1 MLGRFTKDETPH
13 RTERLWLERARTIR
27 DQPGGKETLLLG
39 LQCIVIVLVI
49 WHVLTMGAVPEE
61 RIVSPA
67 VLPSLG
73 ETLRSFPSLWYDRAL
88 ARGTMWSLSRVLGG
102 FLLAAAIAVPL
113 GVIAGCYLRVNAFL
127 RPLSVLG
134 RNVPIAALIP
144 MTVIWFG
151 LGELQKIMF
160 IFLAT
165 VAFILFDTTHAVESV
180 SSRFID
186 TAQTLGAKL
195 NRRNGVRRALVA
207 ALLYGVVLA
216 TVGSMMTKT
225 SWFDPRL
232 WFISGGGAILG
243 FLLWY
248 PIASHQV
255 VQKVLFP
262 LALPSIVN
270 SLRLLFGIAF
280 GYVMLAE
287 VIAADYGLGH
297 IILTSQR
304 RAINEHVYLILIII
318 ALLAF
323 AIDRGIYLCQRRW
336 FPYREFP

>member
-1 MLGRFTKDETPH
+1 MAQTTTSGKTPL
-13 RTERLWLERARTIR
+13 RTDRLWLERARTIR
-27 DQPGGKETLLLG
+27 DQPGGREALLLG
-39 LQCIVIVLVI
+39 LLCVGFVLLV
-49 WHVLTMGAVPEE
+49 WHILTMGAVAEE

-67 VLPSLG
+67 VLPSIG
-73 ETLRSFPSLWYDRAL
+73 ETAQSFPSLWYDRAL
-88 ARGTMWSLSRVLGG
+88 ARGTLWSLSRVLGG

-144 MTVIWFG
+144 LTVIWFG
-151 LGELQKIMF
+151 LGESQKIMF

-195 NRRNGVRRALVA
+195 NRRIGVRRALVA
-207 ALLYGVVLA
+207 ALVYGVVLA
-216 TVGSMMTKT
+216 TAGAMMTKT
-225 SWFDPRL
+225 SWAEPRL
-232 WFISGGGAILG
+232 WVISALGAVLG

-287 VIAADYGLGH
+287 VIAAEYGLGH
-297 IILTSQR
+297 IILQSQR
-304 RAINEHVYLILIII
+304 RAINEHVYLILIVI

-323 AIDRGIYLCQRRW
+323 AIDRSIYWCQKRW